1 MTADSSPAE
10 QPGGEPSPGLS
21 TADLATAGQSAPT
34 TNGQTP
40 GAEKQDSSTSRN
52 APLFNDDE
60 SQNFRTRWNAIQTS
74 FVDDPRQGVQ
84 QADELVA
91 QTIQRIAQ
99 IFSGER
105 TELENQ
111 WGSGKDV
118 SKEELRLALQR
129 YRSFFDRLLSV

>member
-1 MTADSSPAE
+1 MMADNSTTE
-10 QPGGEPSPGLS
+10 QPGGQPSPGLS
-21 TADLATAGQSAPT
+21 TADLAAAGQSDST
-34 TNGQTP
+34 TNEQTP
-40 GAEKQDSSTSRN
+40 GAGNQGSSASQN

-74 FVDDPRQGVQ
+74 FVDDPRQAVQ
-84 QADELVA
+84 QADQLVA
-91 QTIQRIAQ
+91 ETIQRLAQ

-111 WGSGKDV
+111 WGSGNDV
-118 SKEELRLALQR
+118 STEDLRLALQR